1 MFNTVEPAKQVNN
14 KKRFDIKEFAKT
26 DKARMIILIA
36 IIVIEVIV
44 FSSNPKFLTASNLLD
59 AFRTYTEIAIIALGM
74 TFVLMSDGI
83 DLSVGSLLALV
94 SITIGFTHKAGC
106 PLAVSLLLGMLVG
119 ALGGLFNG
127 VVIVY
132 GKVHAF
138 VVTLGT
144 FSLYRGRAY
153 GLTNAESYSDFPAW
167 FGFFG
172 NSYIGGVLPVQFV
185 IYILLAVTMFVIFKM
200 MPYGTHVSALGYN
213 SVAAKF
219 SGIRVNRDKIMV
231 YMISGIL
238 VGIAA
243 VIYTSRMSASRG
255 NAGENME
262 MYAIAAAVLGGTSMS
277 GGHGSLEG
285 TIVATFILA
294 LMKNGIAMLGFKN
307 DWALFITGAL
317 VLASMILNRVMQQN
331 SKE

>member
-1 MFNTVEPAKQVNN
+1 
-14 KKRFDIKEFAKT
+14 
-26 DKARMIILIA
+26 MIILIA

-144 FSLYRGRAY
+144 FSLYRGLAY
-153 GLTNAESYSDFPAW
+153 GLTNAESYSNFPAW
-167 FGFFG
+167 FGFFWQQLYRRSASG
-172 NSYIGGVLPVQFV
+172 SIV
-185 IYILLAVTMFVIFKM
+185 IYILLAIIMFVI
-200 MPYGTHVSALGYN
+200 L
-213 SVAAKF
+213 
-219 SGIRVNRDKIMV
+219 R
-231 YMISGIL
+231 
-238 VGIAA
+238 
-243 VIYTSRMSASRG
+243 
-255 NAGENME
+255 
-262 MYAIAAAVLGGTSMS
+262 
-277 GGHGSLEG
+277 
-285 TIVATFILA
+285 
-294 LMKNGIAMLGFKN
+294 
-307 DWALFITGAL
+307 
-317 VLASMILNRVMQQN
+317 
-331 SKE
+331 